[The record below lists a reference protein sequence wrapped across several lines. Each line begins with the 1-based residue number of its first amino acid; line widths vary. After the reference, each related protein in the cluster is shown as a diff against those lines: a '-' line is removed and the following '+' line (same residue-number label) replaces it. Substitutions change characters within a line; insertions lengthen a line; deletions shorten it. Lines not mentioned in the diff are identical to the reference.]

1 MNFRHLSTAA
11 MKPHKKKPHSS
22 SSHQVR
28 IIGGQWKR
36 TPLTVITAEGLR
48 PTPDRVRE
56 TVFNWINH
64 LFDSEWQ
71 SRRCLDLFAGSGA
84 LGFEAASRGAAEVT
98 LVEAFTPAFR
108 QLEEVKAKLQAS
120 KVQIQRGD
128 ALLLAAALAKSQRK
142 FDLIFLDPPFNQGFL
157 EKILPVCIDLL
168 SENGIVYVEAEQA
181 LPFALDGLATDEIP
195 AWCQGWELLRK
206 DKAGNVHFQILQRNK
221 EVGNLGENLG

>member
-1 MNFRHLSTAA
+1 
-11 MKPHKKKPHSS
+11 MKPHKKKSHSQA
-22 SSHQVR
+22 SHQVR

-36 TPLTVITAEGLR
+36 TPLSVISAEGLR

-64 LFDSEWQ
+64 LFDSEWHGR
-71 SRRCLDLFAGSGA
+71 SCLDLFSGSGA
-84 LGFEAASRGAAEVT
+84 LGFEAASRGASEVL

-108 QLEEVKAKLQAS
+108 QLEEVKLKLGANS
-120 KVQIQRGD
+120 VQIQRGD
-128 ALLLAAALAKSQRK
+128 ALLVSANLVKNKKK

-157 EKILPVCIDLL
+157 EKVLPICIDLL
-168 SENGIVYVEAEQA
+168 SDNGIVYVEAEQA
-181 LPFALDGLATDEIP
+181 LPFVEAGQVTESTA
-195 AWCQGWELLRK
+195 AWCKGWELLRK